1 MHSKVYAL
9 IERDGLVLSR
19 EHPELA
25 SALKRAC
32 HEGSLVRLQPGVFA
46 DPACVTS
53 ALRLTALC
61 RSVPHGV
68 LHGRTAAA
76 LWLQEPVGA
85 PLELAVR
92 STIAQRREVTATIRT
107 IPAEEVRRYNDLA
120 VASPAYS
127 AAELAGVDDG
137 GVATRMLREGL
148 TSVEALLRAGRA
160 LTGTAGNACRLRVL
174 SALAANPW
182 SHAERVLHELLGAAG
197 IHGWVAN
204 HGLRLEGRWVIPDIL
219 FEEQRLVLEV
229 DGYAHHNSIEDWRR
243 DLDRQNVLVSADYRV
258 LRFTWDDLTNKP
270 TKVVRR
276 IRLALS

>member
-1 MHSKVYAL
+1 MQPKLCAL
-9 IERDGLVLSR
+9 IELDGLVLSR

-32 HEGSLVRLQPGVFA
+32 HDGSLVRLQPGVFA
-46 DPACVTS
+46 DPARVTS
-53 ALRLTALC
+53 PLRLSALC

-76 LWLQEPVGA
+76 LWLQQPVGA

-92 STIAQRREVTATIRT
+92 SATAQRRGVTATIRT
-107 IPAEEVRRYNDLA
+107 IPAEQVRRYNDLA

-127 AAELAGVDDG
+127 AAELAATDDG
-137 GVATRMLREGL
+137 GVATRMLRERL
-148 TSVEALLRAGRA
+148 ASVEALLIAGRA
-160 LTGTAGNACRLRVL
+160 LTGTAGNARRLRVL

-229 DGYAHHNSIEDWRR
+229 DGYAHHSSVEDWQH

-258 LRFTWDDLTNKP
+258 LRFTWDDLTNQP
-270 TKVVRR
+270 TRVVRR
-276 IRLALS
+276 IRRMLS